1 MRMPSPEFW
10 KNKRVFITGAEGFKG
25 KWLVKWLTRMGS
37 IIGTNETKDIRNL
50 PLMNCYM
57 EFFKPEIVIH
67 LAAIST
73 VWEAHKNPIE
83 TTSVNALGTQTIF
96 EICRSIPSVKAIL
109 NITTDKVYD
118 VTNNKEIV
126 QECREEDSLGGYE
139 VYSASKVCSEII
151 TKVYQTT
158 YGLPIAT
165 ARSGN
170 VIGGGDWKYSRIV
183 PNYFEA
189 YKNNTV
195 LKVKQGAVRP
205 WQYVLDALCGYLLL
219 AENLYESKD
228 YATAWNFGPS
238 DKHASVATVK
248 WLVDSLNK
256 HCLPSVLYDLV
267 GDLGY
272 YETQVLT
279 LNSDF
284 SHRYLDWYPKY
295 SLDDMV
301 EKTAQWYLS
310 HFQGLDLTDLQ
321 LEEYIRS

>member
-1 MRMPSPEFW
+1 M
-10 KNKRVFITGAEGFKG
+10 
-25 KWLVKWLTRMGS
+25 
-37 IIGTNETKDIRNL
+37 
-50 PLMNCYM
+50 
-57 EFFKPEIVIH
+57 
-67 LAAIST
+67 
-73 VWEAHKNPIE
+73 
-83 TTSVNALGTQTIF
+83 
-96 EICRSIPSVKAIL
+96 
-109 NITTDKVYD
+109 
-118 VTNNKEIV
+118 
-126 QECREEDSLGGYE
+126 
-139 VYSASKVCSEII
+139 
-151 TKVYQTT
+151 
-158 YGLPIAT
+158 
-165 ARSGN
+165 
-170 VIGGGDWKYSRIV
+170 
-183 PNYFEA
+183 
-189 YKNNTV
+189 